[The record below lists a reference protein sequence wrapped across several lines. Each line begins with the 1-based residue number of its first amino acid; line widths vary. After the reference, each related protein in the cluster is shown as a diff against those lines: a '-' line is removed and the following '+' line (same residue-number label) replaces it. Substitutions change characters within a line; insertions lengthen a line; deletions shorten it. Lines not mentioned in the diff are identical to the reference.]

1 MPYTTS
7 KSLRYAIELV
17 SHGPLLR
24 TASTTTQPPWRTF
37 ESIYATYS
45 LLPPRVILPLLRC
58 ADLCSVQM
66 ELDTL
71 LVFQDRSELPVIRIA
86 MRVLAH
92 PELHNITRFSSF
104 ALFLDLDLNDLI
116 SPFPPF
122 P

>member
-1 MPYTTS
+1 MLHTHY
-7 KSLRYAIELV
+7 Y
-17 SHGPLLR
+17 PLAL
-24 TASTTTQPPWRTF
+24 F
-37 ESIYATYS
+37 Y
-45 LLPPRVILPLLRC
+45 LCC

-66 ELDTL
+66 EFDTL
-71 LVFQDRSELPVIRIA
+71 LVLQDRSELPVIRIT

-116 SPFPPF
+116 SPLPPF